1 MRTRSVL
8 AVSVLLVCVL
18 LAGCSALLDD
28 GNGDGA
34 SVGGTADPTPDA
46 STFDYADGFG
56 PDGVVDG
63 SAAVESHQS
72 GLIARGSYATAY
84 NYTLDTAEGTTVLDV
99 EGRVDFDDTRVGQ
112 QVVFDR
118 PNANGTVEIYR
129 TDDTLYRRVET
140 ENDTSFRRRGQAFNA
155 ENLTA
160 LDPIRPLLLNISGYE
175 ASVGDRDGATVVIY
189 EKDSSEGV
197 DSFYG
202 VRDSANIT
210 SFSGRFAVDAD
221 GVVRS
226 ASYELGYVVDGEER
240 TLTVEYTVSAIGET
254 SVSEP
259 DWTDRA

>member
-1 MRTRSVL
+1 MRTRSAL

-18 LAGCSALLDD
+18 LAGCSALLGD

-34 SVGGTADPTPDA
+34 SVGGTADPTPDV

-56 PDGVVDG
+56 PEGVADG
-63 SAAVESHQS
+63 SAAVESHRS
-72 GLIARGSYATAY
+72 GLIAAGSYTTTFS
-84 NYTLDTAEGTTVLDV
+84 YTVDTAEGTRVDDV
-99 EGRVDFDDTRVGQ
+99 EGRVDFDAMRARQRV
-112 QVVFDR
+112 VSDR
-118 PNANGTVEIYR
+118 PNFNGTVEIYR
-129 TDDTLYRRVET
+129 TDGTLYRRSET
-140 ENDTSFRRRGQAFNA
+140 ENDTSFQRREQAFDA

-160 LDPIRPLLLNISGYE
+160 LDPVRPLLSNISGYE
-175 ASVGDRDGATVVIY
+175 ASVGDRDGATIVVY

-202 VRDSANIT
+202 IRDSANIT

-221 GVVRS
+221 GIVRS
-226 ASYELGYVVDGEER
+226 ASYELGYIVDGQER
-240 TLTVEYTVSAIGET
+240 TLAVEYTVSAVGET

>member
-1 MRTRSVL
+1 MRTRSAL
-8 AVSVLLVCVL
+8 AVSLLVVCVL
-18 LAGCSALLDD
+18 LAGCSVLLGD

-34 SVGGTADPTPDA
+34 SVDGTAEPTPDA
-46 STFDYADGFG
+46 PTFDYADGFG
-56 PDGVVDG
+56 SDGVVDG

-72 GLIARGSYATAY
+72 GLTAAGSYTTTF
-84 NYTLDTAEGTTVLDV
+84 NYTVDTAEGTRVDDV
-99 EGRVDFDDTRVGQ
+99 EGRVDFDAMRARQRV
-112 QVVFDR
+112 VSDR
-118 PNANGTVEIYR
+118 PNLNRTVEIYR
-129 TDDTLYRRVET
+129 TDDTLYRRSET
-140 ENDTSFRRRGQAFNA
+140 ESDTSFRRRGQAFDA

-160 LDPIRPLLLNISGYE
+160 LGPIRPLLLNISGYE
-175 ASVGDRDGATVVIY
+175 ASVGDRDGATVVVY

-202 VRDSANIT
+202 IRDSANIT

-226 ASYELGYVVDGEER
+226 ADYELGYVVGGEER
-240 TLTVEYTVSAIGET
+240 TLTVEYTVSAVGET

>member
-1 MRTRSVL
+1 MRTRSAL
-8 AVSVLLVCVL
+8 AVSLLLVCVL

-63 SAAVESHQS
+63 SAAVESHMS
-72 GLIARGSYATAY
+72 GLIAAGSYMTTFD
-84 NYTLDTAEGTTVLDV
+84 YTVDTAEGTRVDDV
-99 EGRVDFDDTRVGQ
+99 EQRVDFDAVRGRQ
-112 QVVFDR
+112 QVVSDR
-118 PNANGTVEIYR
+118 PNFNRTVEVYR
-129 TDDTLYRRVET
+129 TDDTLYSRSET
-140 ENDTSFRRRGQAFNA
+140 ENDTSFQRREQAFDA

-160 LDPIRPLLLNISGYE
+160 LGPIRPLLLNISGYE
-175 ASVGDRDGATVVIY
+175 ASVGDRDGTAVVVY

-202 VRDSANIT
+202 IRDSVNIT

-226 ASYELGYVVDGEER
+226 ASYELGYVVGGEER
-240 TLTVEYTVSAIGET
+240 TLTVEYTVSAVGET

>member
-1 MRTRSVL
+1 MRTRSAL

-18 LAGCSALLDD
+18 LAGCSALLGD

-34 SVGGTADPTPDA
+34 SVGGTADPTPDV

-56 PDGVVDG
+56 PEGIVDG
-63 SAAVESHQS
+63 SAAVESHRS
-72 GLIARGSYATAY
+72 GLIAAGSYATAF
-84 NYTLDTAEGTTVLDV
+84 NYTLDTTEGMQVFDV
-99 EGRVDFDDTRVGQ
+99 EGQVDFDATRVRQ

-118 PNANGTVEIYR
+118 PNANSTVEIYR
-129 TDDTLYRRVET
+129 TDDTLYRRSET
-140 ENDTSFRRRGQAFNA
+140 QNDTSFQRQSLPFDA
-155 ENLTA
+155 ENRTA
-160 LDPIRPLLLNISGYE
+160 LDPVRPLLSNISGYE
-175 ASVGDRDGATVVIY
+175 ASVGDRDGATVVVY

-210 SFSGRFAVDAD
+210 SFSGRFTVGAD

-226 ASYELGYVVDGEER
+226 ASYELGYVVGGEER
-240 TLTVEYTVSAIGET
+240 TLTVEYTVSAVGET

-259 DWTDRA
+259 GWTDRA